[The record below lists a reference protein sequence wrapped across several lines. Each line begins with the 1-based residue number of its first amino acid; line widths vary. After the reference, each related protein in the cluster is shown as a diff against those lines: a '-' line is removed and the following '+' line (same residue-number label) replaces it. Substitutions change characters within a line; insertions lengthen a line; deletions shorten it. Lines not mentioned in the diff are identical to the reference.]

1 MGTEDFACPK
11 CSQVNTANQTTCKNC
26 GADLKQILGGS
37 KHKEKTTRAYPTLIL
52 GTIAVAIL
60 GVIAFYVMVLFPNSS
75 HNYYSHNGLSAAKG
89 VGSAVHATIQA
100 EHSDYL
106 NNGDK
111 YTLDDV
117 LANTSFTGGIT
128 YNTTPN
134 NTPAIGDICSNV
146 AGNKICVNYK
156 GEQFDWDW
164 TAQVGKTP
172 ALLTENSTSA
182 FP

>member
-75 HNYYSHNGLSAAKG
+75 HSQYPMNLTTLRGIGSGIIASLQAK
-89 VGSAVHATIQA
+89 
-100 EHSDYL
+100 HSDYL
-106 NNGDK
+106 INGTT

-117 LANTSFTGGIT
+117 LSATVFPRRIT
-128 YNTTPN
+128 YQATDTD
-134 NTPAIGDICSNV
+134 TPASGEIASNTAGTAIIFNCNQGAFGWTWTPRVGD
-146 AGNKICVNYK
+146 
-156 GEQFDWDW
+156 
-164 TAQVGKTP
+164 TP
-172 ALLTENSTSA
+172 ALITEDSATA